1 MKLGNIATGADF
13 YDRQAECA
21 DLWRYLENDHVVA
34 SGPRRLG
41 KSSIVNRLREQ
52 AIEKGL
58 LAQHV
63 DVQGVESA
71 QSFIDQVSGHF
82 PDASVN
88 GYLGALGKTAKAWLS
103 AVKKVELKGP
113 GGVGGAIELQ
123 ASTCQAWYRSA
134 TALQARLTNVPALI
148 FIDEFSVFLQKLL
161 LHDPKEAE
169 ALLAWLRAWRV
180 TPGVAC
186 RFLFTGSIG
195 LNALLATH
203 GLSAQFNDCHEYPI
217 GPFKPSAA
225 REMIKTFALRADFS
239 MSDTTANHLC
249 ERVGWLSPYYLCL
262 LLDQTMQA
270 ARDRQDETPST
281 SPVAP
286 QKELIDADVDN
297 AYERLLSARS
307 RFIHWE
313 ERIKRDLTG
322 LDLAFTLLV
331 LTALSKRSDGLT
343 LRQLS
348 ARLAKLEPDPDLR
361 AARLQGI
368 AIKLQEEGY
377 IGPPDATGRV
387 AFLSFLLRDYW
398 ARNHV

>member
-1 MKLGNIATGADF
+1 
-13 YDRQAECA
+13 
-21 DLWRYLENDHVVA
+21 
-34 SGPRRLG
+34 
-41 KSSIVNRLREQ
+41 
-52 AIEKGL
+52 
-58 LAQHV
+58 
-63 DVQGVESA
+63 
-71 QSFIDQVSGHF
+71 
-82 PDASVN
+82 
-88 GYLGALGKTAKAWLS
+88 
-103 AVKKVELKGP
+103 
-113 GGVGGAIELQ
+113 
-123 ASTCQAWYRSA
+123 
-134 TALQARLTNVPALI
+134 LI

-195 LNALLATH
+195 LNALLATY

-217 GPFKPSAA
+217 GPFKSNAA
-225 REMIKTFALRADFS
+225 REMVKTFALRGDCS
-239 MSDTTANHLC
+239 MGDAAANHLC

-270 ARDRQDETPST
+270 ARDRLDETPPT
-281 SPVAP
+281 PPVLS
-286 QKELIDADVDN
+286 QKDLITADVDN
-297 AYERLLSARS
+297 AYERLLCARS

-313 ERIKRDLTG
+313 ERIKRDLAG
-322 LDLAFTLLV
+322 LDLAFTLFV

-361 AARLQGI
+361 AARLQSI
-368 AIKLQEEGY
+368 AIKLQEDGY
-377 IGPPDATGRV
+377 VGPPDATGRV

-398 ARNHV
+398 GRNHV